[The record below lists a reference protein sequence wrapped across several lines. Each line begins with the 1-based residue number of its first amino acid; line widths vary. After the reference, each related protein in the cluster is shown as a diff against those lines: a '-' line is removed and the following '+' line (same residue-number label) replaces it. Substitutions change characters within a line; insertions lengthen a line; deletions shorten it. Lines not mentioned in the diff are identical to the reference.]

1 MKLFIKNRIIEK
13 SGNIAILVLIIGI
26 VILLSVSVLAS
37 FLIKDI
43 NFIKQD
49 EKKLKAL
56 NFAEAGISN
65 FFLEIIKY
73 SQGETEELPQSPFT
87 GEIINNAEVIGTYEI
102 SYIFNPSDENSYNM
116 SSYDIASKGIDA
128 SGTERLVKVS
138 ISLADIYDFIF
149 SFNSVNTGDIIPS
162 QSGIFGPFFTQ
173 GLLDLRGAAGF
184 YGGPLIVGG
193 DIIIGG
199 NSQIGTSSEPVD
211 LFLGGEAKDGSGSII
226 NLSDNYQT
234 ENIYIRNF
242 NNELIDIDNL
252 IIDDSYFEDIIS
264 QGAATVEGNL
274 TITATSVNPVPASQD
289 ANNYIRI
296 ENNKLKISGNILV
309 NGDIIFGSKN
319 TKQNIIYEGKGNLI
333 SKNNIIDYARIIP
346 PNVSPGFFPDSNLLV
361 LTALKDISFL
371 TGTFSGTS
379 YENPNAAC
387 AAIAGNK
394 IITENNEYIRGLI
407 IGNEIILSRNTKIY
421 YENNISQS
429 LPSNVPKTNF
439 IIFNKYWQE
448 LPLAQQ

>member
-1 MKLFIKNRIIEK
+1 MKVLIKNRIIKK

-26 VILLSVSVLAS
+26 VILLSVTVLAS

-73 SQGETEELPQSPFT
+73 SHGETEGLPQSPFT

-102 SYIFNPSDENSYNM
+102 SYTFNPSDENSYNM
-116 SSYDIASKGIDA
+116 SSYDIISKGIDA
-128 SGTERLVKVS
+128 TGTERLVKVS
-138 ISLADIYDFIF
+138 ISLADMYDFVF

-162 QSGIFGPFFTQ
+162 KSGVYGPFFTQ
-173 GLLDLRGAAGF
+173 GRLNLGGSAGF

-193 DIIIGG
+193 DIIVGG
-199 NSQIGTSSEPVD
+199 NSQIGTSAEPLD
-211 LFLGGEAKDGSGSII
+211 LFLGGEARDGSGRVI
-226 NLSDNYQT
+226 NLTDNYQA

-242 NNELIDIDNL
+242 SDELIDIDNL
-252 IIDDSYFEDIIS
+252 IIDDNYFEEIVS
-264 QGAATVEGNL
+264 HGAATVDGNL
-274 TITATSVNPVPASQD
+274 TITATSINPVPANQD

-309 NGDIIFGSKN
+309 NGNIVFGSKN

-333 SKNNIIDYARIIP
+333 SKNNIIDYARIVPSNI
-346 PNVSPGFFPDSNLLV
+346 SPGFFPDNDLLV

-371 TGTFSGTS
+371 TGTFSSTS

-394 IITENNEYIRGLI
+394 IITENNEYIRGLL

-421 YENNISQS
+421 YENNISHS
-429 LPSNVPKTNF
+429 LPLNVPKTNF